1 MACLDTN
8 VIIDYINGNEKVREL
23 VDAYAKNEGITTTII
38 TKYELLI
45 GRDEVE
51 RQIIRSFLN
60 DIKVYPLEDK
70 AAEVAA
76 NIRRK
81 LKLSG
86 SLIRD
91 SDILIAGI
99 STVNDETL
107 ITQDRD
113 FERIKSGRFVII
125 K

>member
-1 MACLDTN
+1 MVCLDTN
-8 VIIDYINGNEKVREL
+8 VIIDYINGNEKIRGL
-23 VDAYAKNEGITTTII
+23 VDEYAKSESITTTVI

-45 GRDEVE
+45 GKDEVE
-51 RQIIRSFLN
+51 RQIIQSFLN
-60 DIKVYPLEDK
+60 EIKIYPLEDK
-70 AAEVAA
+70 AAEVAS

-81 LKLSG
+81 LRLSG

-113 FERIKSGRFVII
+113 FEKIKSGRFVIV